1 MVVESMMRLNIKLL
15 IFHAHTISKA
25 LIFDQIQL
33 ELCFYYCIIK
43 YSLVFIVYFL
53 YYIYVIMYIFI
64 CFESS
69 NTIYYENIKRNENT
83 KANQHTDFRTKNT
96 YFLIKSNI
104 QILSFIIWKQ
114 KFFSLVVKREKKRK
128 FRIKFHSVEAKL
140 KFIQLILWG
149 VSYVSRFYIRLIE
162 EK

>member
-1 MVVESMMRLNIKLL
+1 MCLFLFSSSFRLNCFFISFELNTHNEFSMVVESMMRLNIKLL
-15 IFHAHTISKA
+15 IFHAHKA

-104 QILSFIIWKQ
+104 QILSFII
-114 KFFSLVVKREKKRK
+114 
-128 FRIKFHSVEAKL
+128 
-140 KFIQLILWG
+140 
-149 VSYVSRFYIRLIE
+149 
-162 EK
+162 